1 MTSHASFLQVQTE
14 EYQGH
19 ATRLMDL
26 KLALE
31 HQQTIQSNKAIPK
44 QYQPKQLKTFDSKLS
59 QEFNQK
65 YSTLFFQQLDRVIT
79 SNTIKL
85 KLTEC
90 TMTSIVTQTELYL
103 SRLTL
108 STQDICSL
116 YDKFLSDC
124 QITHHTP
131 IPQLQV
137 KVHQKKVPS
146 TCTSSISSKRR
157 RPKRKTTTPGPSSP
171 PTKRTKLDHFLSPG
185 PPQPQTPS

>member
-1 MTSHASFLQVQTE
+1 MTSHASFLEVQTE

-44 QYQPKQLKTFDSKLS
+44 QYRPKQLKTFDSTLS

-90 TMTSIVTQTELYL
+90 TMTSIVPQTELYL

-108 STQDICSL
+108 STEDICSL
-116 YDKFLSDC
+116 HDKFLSDIPSYTHTTVTS
-124 QITHHTP
+124 QIASEKRSKYMYIQHIQQKATAKKEDYHTWP
-131 IPQLQV
+131 IL
-137 KVHQKKVPS
+137 
-146 TCTSSISSKRR
+146 
-157 RPKRKTTTPGPSSP
+157 TTN
-171 PTKRTKLDHFLSPG
+171 
-185 PPQPQTPS
+185 

>member
-19 ATRLMDL
+19 ATRLLDL

-31 HQQTIQSNKAIPK
+31 HQQTIQSNKTIPK
-44 QYQPKQLKTFDSKLS
+44 QYQPKQLKTFDSTLS

-90 TMTSIVTQTELYL
+90 TMSIVTQTELYL

-124 QITHHTP
+124 QISHHTP
-131 IPQLQV
+131 IPQLQA
-137 KVHQKKVPS
+137 KVQQKKDLS
-146 TCTSSISSKRR
+146 TCTSSISIKRR
-157 RPKRKTTTPGPSSP
+157 RPKRKITAPSSP
-171 PTKRTKLDHFLSPG
+171 PIKRTKPDHFLSPG
-185 PPQPQTPS
+185 PPQLQTPS